1 MSDDLFKDLLE
12 EVINIAETHNQQK
25 GIWREKPVDLVTFFK
40 EYLGETPYPGK
51 QTELLEIVN
60 KILNKDDL
68 PENDPLREVTEVVA
82 MWGKGCKAGS
92 ATIYDAETG
101 KRWTIKELAE
111 REGDF
116 VFKVTA
122 LDPKTQKLVKATASK
137 PSKIGVAP
145 VYRVVTNTGHETVVT
160 MEHVFMT
167 RERCERDKNG
177 LWETVNWK
185 RLADLKVGDYIALAT
200 KVYGKGKRFDPR
212 EMRLIGY
219 WLGDGSFTSPYGDG
233 HFLCSN
239 PEVEKDY
246 CEILRSY
253 GIEPKYPEYA
263 NEKRTDRN
271 CKVIKHS
278 LTPWESRRGFNPINS
293 IAKKYG
299 FCGVNA
305 YNKRVPEQV
314 FEADEKSII
323 EMLRALFATD
333 GWVSLMNNGRTLQIG
348 YCSVSKGLV
357 QDIQS
362 LLLRL
367 GIVAR
372 IKEKKTNSKHGIAYQ
387 LVINDKLNVTKFCEK
402 IKIIGKDDKQNEYL
416 KAIEHNKQ
424 RRVESDIY
432 WARIKSIEYVGEE
445 EYYDLSVMGYG
456 NYVSDG
462 FIDHNSGKDFII
474 SGIVAYI
481 PYYLNC
487 MYDPQGY
494 FGFGKG
500 EPIDIINIAKNA
512 KQAENVFFTKL
523 KARLRSCSWF
533 KKVDRP
539 PEAYNEYQEK
549 KDTIIFYN
557 NIRAFS
563 GHSEAA
569 SFEGFNPLVAIFDE
583 VGDFEWNLAEFC
595 YDTLR
600 SSAISRFGKRALL
613 LFISY
618 PRSADDFIMYKYKQG
633 QDPEF
638 PEVISSKGTT
648 WEVNPSR
655 KKEDFAMDYAKDPEG
670 AKMRF
675 ECIPPAQRGGFFQY
689 PERIDQCVKPGKVNP
704 CTLEEIVI
712 TETLHDGQERHF
724 IGYDVELFRETLELD
739 PSKTYYLGLDG
750 GLKSDSFALSLF
762 HAEVFYEEVLEGGE
776 AVEKARNKPVEVLLI
791 EWKPDQARRIPVS
804 VQNVI
809 DIVEVICQKVFV
821 KKALM
826 DGFNSG
832 ALLQKLAEL
841 GVEAED
847 KVFSNPFQLSIY
859 TQFKNLAYTGHLE
872 LLDYEQA
879 NEDMKH
885 IQLVNGNKIDHE
897 KGRSKDTCDAR
908 CAAVYL
914 CATDEPEE
922 ITNWAMPVILGAVR
936 QY

>member
-60 KILNKDDL
+60 KILNKDNL

-82 MWGKGCKAGS
+82 MWGKG
-92 ATIYDAETG
+92 
-101 KRWTIKELAE
+101 
-111 REGDF
+111 
-116 VFKVTA
+116 
-122 LDPKTQKLVKATASK
+122 
-137 PSKIGVAP
+137 
-145 VYRVVTNTGHETVVT
+145 
-160 MEHVFMT
+160 
-167 RERCERDKNG
+167 
-177 LWETVNWK
+177 
-185 RLADLKVGDYIALAT
+185 
-200 KVYGKGKRFDPR
+200 
-212 EMRLIGY
+212 
-219 WLGDGSFTSPYGDG
+219 
-233 HFLCSN
+233 
-239 PEVEKDY
+239 
-246 CEILRSY
+246 
-253 GIEPKYPEYA
+253 
-263 NEKRTDRN
+263 
-271 CKVIKHS
+271 
-278 LTPWESRRGFNPINS
+278 
-293 IAKKYG
+293 
-299 FCGVNA
+299 
-305 YNKRVPEQV
+305 
-314 FEADEKSII
+314 
-323 EMLRALFATD
+323 
-333 GWVSLMNNGRTLQIG
+333 
-348 YCSVSKGLV
+348 
-357 QDIQS
+357 
-362 LLLRL
+362 
-367 GIVAR
+367 
-372 IKEKKTNSKHGIAYQ
+372 
-387 LVINDKLNVTKFCEK
+387 
-402 IKIIGKDDKQNEYL
+402 
-416 KAIEHNKQ
+416 
-424 RRVESDIY
+424 
-432 WARIKSIEYVGEE
+432 
-445 EYYDLSVMGYG
+445 
-456 NYVSDG
+456 
-462 FIDHNSGKDFII
+462 SGKDFII
-474 SGIVAYI
+474 SGIVAYV

-670 AKMRF
+670 AKMRYESLTGDTLIWTAEGALRIDEVQDGAIIRTAHGAREVQMFIESGEKEVYRVITKEGYEIKGSINHPMKVYSNRKKPWDSKSFIWKTIGELERGDAIYLDLDNDLFGHGDMPKEMALLIGGLLSNGTFHKRKDGRKYVCWYFGKDRDLAELYKNAF
-675 ECIPPAQRGGFFQY
+675 EKVFKRSVNIVENSKRGDLYIRCDSQDVCEEFEKWGLTPANAHDKTIPSSIFKQPKEVIIEFLKAYVDADGYVSKNGIVTITSCNLKMLKQLQQLLLMLGIRSRITKDKENRKSFYKNKEIVSTDSYRLYLSKTESFYFHKLIKLNLPRKRERQNIITYESLRPDRRHQQKYAIVEKVEYVGKEKCYDLWVEPENEFIANGMAVHNCVPPAQRGGFFQY

-936 QY
+936 QN